1 MKNYIKELR
10 SKFKKYEIDGYVI
23 PKNDDYFTEYSKLNR
38 LEVISNFSGS
48 AGLAIILKNKN
59 YLFTDG
65 RYTIQSKIESGKNF
79 KIYGFEKL
87 INCSLFKNL
96 TLGIDPKLFT
106 NTQIKNYF
114 LKHNKIKYVE
124 KNLIDEIKKQKE
136 HTSIPFF
143 SLDKNIVGESI
154 NSKLNKITKYL
165 KKNKSDYIF
174 ISAPE
179 NVAWTL
185 NIRGGDGPNS
195 PIPNSRLIVSK
206 SKKILLISNLKKCKQ
221 LLKNKIIKKDEFLDV
236 NTLPSKILHLKG
248 KNFIVDDKSCSIFY
262 ENLIKSKFKII
273 KREDPIYLLKAIKNK
288 TEIKN
293 MINAH
298 ILDGVALTKFL
309 FWIKKI
315 NKKKI
320 TEVEAAKKLENFRKL
335 NKNFLY
341 PSFDT
346 IAGSGKNGAIVHYR
360 AKKEKCRTINRNDIF
375 LCDSGGQYKYG
386 TTDVTRT
393 ICFSKQK
400 QNIKNIFTKVLKGH
414 IAVATTDI
422 NKDDTGKK
430 IDKRAR
436 KFLNKS
442 NLDYAHGTGHG
453 VGFFLNVHE
462 GPQSIT
468 KINTVKIREGMILS
482 NEPGYYKTNEYG
494 IRIENLVYVKKIKK
508 NLSFQ
513 NLTMAP
519 IEKDLINFDLLTI
532 DEKNYLFKYHL
543 EVYSKISKYLNPNE
557 RKLVSYFYLA
567 FSKIQ
572 LGQLLLFLT
581 VWHNLLFF

>member
-1 MKNYIKELR
+1 MKNYIKILR
-10 SKFKKYEIDGYVI
+10 NKFKNYEIDGYVI
-23 PKNDDYFTEYSKLNR
+23 PKNDDFFTEYSKLNR
-38 LEVISNFSGS
+38 LEVISNFTGS

-65 RYTIQSKIESGKNF
+65 RYTIQSKIECGKNF

-87 INCSLFKNL
+87 KNCSLFKNL

-114 LKHNKIKYVE
+114 LKFNKIKHIE
-124 KNLIDEIKKQKE
+124 INLIDAIKKQRESK
-136 HTSIPFF
+136 IVPFF
-143 SLDKNIVGESI
+143 PLDKKVVGESI
-154 NSKLNKITKYL
+154 NSKLNKISKYL
-165 KKNKSDYIF
+165 KKHKSDYIF

-195 PIPNSRLIVSK
+195 PVPNSRLIVSK
-206 SKKILLISNLKKCKQ
+206 SKKILLITKITKCKK
-221 LLKNKIIKKDEFLDV
+221 LFKNKFIKKNEFLDI
-236 NTLPSKILHLKG
+236 NDLAKKILKLKG
-248 KNFIVDDKSCSIFY
+248 KNFIIDDKSCSIFY

-273 KREDPIYLLKAIKNK
+273 NRVDPTYLFKAIKNK

-298 ILDGVALTKFL
+298 ISDGVALTKFL

-320 TEVEAAKKLENFRKL
+320 TEVEASKKLENFRKL

-346 IAGSGKNGAIVHYR
+346 ITGSGKNGAIVHYR
-360 AKKEKCRTINRNDIF
+360 AKKQNCRTINKKDIL
-375 LCDSGGQYKYG
+375 LCDSGGQYRYG

-393 ICFSKQK
+393 ICFSKPKQK
-400 QNIKNIFTKVLKGH
+400 IKNIFTKVLKGH

-422 NKDDTGKK
+422 SKDDTGKK

-436 KFLNKS
+436 KFLKES

-468 KINTVKIREGMILS
+468 KINTVKIKEGMILS

-494 IRIENLVYVKKIKK
+494 IRIENLVYVTKINKKLLFK
-508 NLSFQ
+508 

-519 IEKDLINFDLLTI
+519 IEKDLIDFNLLTTN
-532 DEKNYLFKYHL
+532 EKNYLSKYHF
-543 EVYSKISKYLNPNE
+543 EVYLKISRYLSSNE
-557 RKLVSYFYLA
+557 KKWLA
-567 FSKIQ
+567 GFI
-572 LGQLLLFLT
+572 
-581 VWHNLLFF
+581 

>member
-136 HTSIPFF
+136 HASIPFF
-143 SLDKNIVGESI
+143 SLDKNIVGESV

-206 SKKILLISNLKKCKQ
+206 SKKIQLISNLKKCKQ

-236 NTLPSKILHLKG
+236 NTLPNKILHLKG
-248 KNFIVDDKSCSIFY
+248 KNFIIDDKSCSIFY

-273 KREDPIYLLKAIKNK
+273 KKEDPIYLLKAIKNK

-320 TEVEAAKKLENFRKL
+320 TEVEAANRLENFRKL

-360 AKKEKCRTINRNDIF
+360 AKKEKCRTINRNDIL

-400 QNIKNIFTKVLKGH
+400 HSIKSIFTKVLKGH
-414 IAVATTDI
+414 IAVATTNI
-422 NKDDTGKK
+422 NKDNTGKK
-430 IDKRAR
+430 IDERAR

-468 KINTVKIREGMILS
+468 KINKVKIREGMILS

-508 NLSFQ
+508 KLSFQ

-543 EVYSKISKYLNPNE
+543 EVYSRISKYLNPNE
-557 RKLVSYFYLA
+557 RSWLA
-567 FSKIQ
+567 TFI
-572 LGQLLLFLT
+572 
-581 VWHNLLFF
+581 

>member
-10 SKFKKYEIDGYVI
+10 NKFKKHEIDGYVI

-48 AGLAIILKNKN
+48 AGLAVILKNKN

-96 TLGIDPKLFT
+96 TIGIDPKLFT

-114 LKHNKIKYVE
+114 LKHNKIKYLE

-165 KKNKSDYIF
+165 KKNKCDYIF

-195 PIPNSRLIVSK
+195 PIPNSRLIVNK
-206 SKKILLISNLKKCKQ
+206 SKKIILISNLKKCKQ

-346 IAGSGKNGAIVHYR
+346 IAGSGENGAIVHYR
-360 AKKEKCRTINRNDIF
+360 AKKEKCRTINRNDIL

-393 ICFSKQK
+393 ICFSNQNQK
-400 QNIKNIFTKVLKGH
+400 IKNNFTKVLKGH

-543 EVYSKISKYLNPNE
+543 EVYSRISKYLNPNE
-557 RKLVSYFYLA
+557 RSWLA
-567 FSKIQ
+567 TFI
-572 LGQLLLFLT
+572 
-581 VWHNLLFF
+581 

>member
-165 KKNKSDYIF
+165 KKNKCDYIF

-221 LLKNKIIKKDEFLDV
+221 LLKNKIIKKEEFLDV

-248 KNFIVDDKSCSIFY
+248 KTYFVDDKSCSIFF
-262 ENLIKSKFKII
+262 ENLIKTKFNII

-335 NKNFLY
+335 NKSFLY

-360 AKKEKCRTINRNDIF
+360 AKKEKCRTIKRNDIL

-400 QNIKNIFTKVLKGH
+400 HSIKNIFTKVLKGH
-414 IAVATTDI
+414 IAVATTNI

-436 KFLNKS
+436 KFLNQS

-482 NEPGYYKTNEYG
+482 NEPGYYKTYQYG
-494 IRIENLVYVKKIKK
+494 IRIENLVYVKKINKK
-508 NLSFQ
+508 LLFQ
-513 NLTMAP
+513 NLTMVP
-519 IEKDLINFDLLTI
+519 IEKDLINFDLLTVN
-532 DEKNYLFKYHL
+532 EKNYLFKYHL

-557 RKLVSYFYLA
+557 RSWLA
-567 FSKIQ
+567 TFI
-572 LGQLLLFLT
+572 
-581 VWHNLLFF
+581 

>member
-1 MKNYIKELR
+1 MKNYVKELR

-106 NTQIKNYF
+106 STQVKNYF
-114 LKHNKIKYVE
+114 LKYNKIKYVE

-136 HTSIPFF
+136 YNSIPFF
-143 SLDKNIVGESI
+143 SLDESIVGESI

-165 KKNKSDYIF
+165 KKNKCDYIF
-174 ISAPE
+174 ITAPE

-206 SKKILLISNLKKCKQ
+206 SKKLILISSIKKCRQ

-236 NTLPSKILHLKG
+236 RTLPRKILHLKG
-248 KNFIVDDKSCSIFY
+248 KNFIIDDKSCSIFY
-262 ENLIKSKFKII
+262 ENLIKSKFKIM
-273 KREDPIYLLKAIKNK
+273 KKEDPIYLLKAIKNK

-298 ILDGVALTKFL
+298 VLDGIALTKFL

-360 AKKEKCRTINRNDIF
+360 AKKEKCRTINRNDIL

-393 ICFSKQK
+393 ICFSN
-400 QNIKNIFTKVLKGH
+400 QNTKIKNIFTKVLKGH

-430 IDKRAR
+430 IDKKAR
-436 KFLNKS
+436 KFLNMS

-468 KINTVKIREGMILS
+468 KVNTVKIREGMILS

-508 NLSFQ
+508 RMSFQ

-532 DEKNYLFKYHL
+532 YEKNYLSKYHL
-543 EVYSKISKYLNPNE
+543 EVYSSLAKYLNPNE
-557 RKLVSYFYLA
+557 RSWLA
-567 FSKIQ
+567 TFI
-572 LGQLLLFLT
+572 
-581 VWHNLLFF
+581 